1 MSANSSLDA
10 VLSSQ
15 RSPSQ
20 RFSARR
26 FSGLRP
32 RLFASLVVL
41 AIAALLVAACSGGSQ
56 YSGAETGEIAQRFL
70 PTQSRVAHHPDSLS
84 GFSIVEEENKLAFQ
98 TEETYTT
105 LTQKWSVRPR
115 DFSANRTPLRQLT
128 YATLWSRELSLISLQ
143 PEAAVTSLSKPQAKK
158 IIARREGEYK
168 DFLQIDVYWFGP
180 TRRSNL
186 IVAGPGTT
194 IRLETSK
201 DSTYRP
207 TRTDYGP
214 IREAFVDGGRRA
226 LYRRNTFYFDRNRD
240 GSDPLANTTSLT
252 LSLRPSGTSSDF
264 RFQWT
269 WADETSAAPRPD
281 ALRSGR

>member
-1 MSANSSLDA
+1 M
-10 VLSSQ
+10 
-15 RSPSQ
+15 
-20 RFSARR
+20 
-26 FSGLRP
+26 RP
-32 RLFASLVVL
+32 RLALPL
-41 AIAALLVAACSGGSQ
+41 IGLMAAALLVGACSGGSQ
-56 YSGAETGEIAQRFL
+56 YRSAETGEIAQRFL
-70 PTQSRVAHHPDSLS
+70 PTQSRAAHHPDSLD
-84 GFSIVEEENKLAFQ
+84 GFSIVENENKLEFR

-158 IIARREGEYK
+158 IIARREEEYK

-180 TRRSNL
+180 TRGTNL

-194 IRLETSK
+194 VRLETSK

-207 TRTDYGP
+207 SRTDYGP

-226 LYRRNTFYFDRNRD
+226 LYRRNTFYFDRD
-240 GSDPLANTTSLT
+240 GKGSDPLANTTDLT
-252 LSLRPSGTSSDF
+252 LSLRPSGSSSDF

-281 ALRSGR
+281 GPRSGR